1 MGWYRMSWFNIFK
14 AFTQEQVLNAWIEL
28 RQYLEITCGIYD
40 IDYGEPENLYSIAGR
55 MQELKEII
63 LGEEGD
69 IGKQFSKI
77 EDYTDNWPSNSKAH
91 LKTLMDKLQKML
103 DFREDNI

>member
-1 MGWYRMSWFNIFK
+1 MSWFNIFK

-77 EDYTDNWPSNSKAH
+77 EDYTDDVVPGSPEEVVWDG
-91 LKTLMDKLQKML
+91 TVGGG
-103 DFREDNI
+103 NIW